1 MAPVPPSLL
10 LFARAPQVGRVK
22 TRLTP
27 AIGAAGAALLY
38 RAFLEDAA
46 RTYGFPAS
54 WSPVLWADP
63 DPGDPGLAA
72 LFGSP
77 WRVHAQ
83 PEGDLGARLAAAFRE
98 EFARG
103 SPAAVAVGSDH
114 PALPRRR
121 IEEVFERLDSGLE
134 AALIPAED
142 GGYCA
147 IGLRVGTPVE
157 EVFREIPWSSAEVLS
172 ATLGRLSRIGLR
184 FELLPGSFDVD
195 RPEDLARLRAEVDAR
210 DPSEPDY
217 PSATAV
223 ALASLGRRGAP

>member
-1 MAPVPPSLL
+1 LL
-10 LFARAPQVGRVK
+10 LFARTPEVGRVK

-27 AIGAAGAALLY
+27 ALGAAGAALLY

-46 RTYGFPAS
+46 RTYGLPAS

-63 DPGDPGLAA
+63 DPSDPALAA
-72 LFGSP
+72 FFASP
-77 WRVHAQ
+77 WRSRAQ
-83 PEGDLGARLAAAFRE
+83 PGGDLGARLAAAFRE

-103 SPAAVAVGSDH
+103 APAAVAVGSDH
-114 PALPRRR
+114 PALARRR
-121 IEEVFERLDSGLE
+121 IEQVFERLDSGLE

-147 IGLRVGTPVE
+147 IGLRAGTPVE
-157 EVFREIPWSSAEVLS
+157 EVFRDIPWSSSGVLP
-172 ATLGRLSRIGLR
+172 ATLERMTSIGLR
-184 FELLPGSFDVD
+184 FDLLPGSYDVD
-195 RPEDLARLRAEVDAR
+195 RPEDLAKLRAEVAAR

-223 ALASLGRRGAP
+223 ALAALGRRSAL